1 MFLFCLSKVYVTRK
15 ERLLKQATKPLKN
28 SLSHPPKNSL
38 FADLG
43 ALLRIQVAT
52 HRVNWPRTS
61 QVYNELPSP
70 YNVLRWLV

>member
-1 MFLFCLSKVYVTRK
+1 MFLFSLSKVYVARK
-15 ERLLKQATKPLKN
+15 ERLLKQTTKPLKN
-28 SLSHPPKNSL
+28 SLSPPKNSL

-61 QVYNELPSP
+61 
-70 YNVLRWLV
+70 